1 MAPIITAIAAAN
13 DASSENSDKYAEGL
27 RKANEALRDL
37 MELVS
42 MPDFEQRDGWKRKNS
57 NRSDI
62 VFSKRYSMGKVFTM
76 RTVFDFPLQQAF
88 AEHWENFIDII
99 HYNKNISNVRVIAEL
114 SAHADVVY
122 YAMKDFAVVKG
133 REFLTCRTFRRI
145 GDEIMEAAR
154 SFELPDIKRNPNKIR
169 GDVVLAGGRFRMD
182 PKDATKTIV
191 DYVMCVDFKGPDIPK
206 VIMDATIGMFI
217 MQDADYTR
225 KQIEKLKSETT

>member
-122 YAMKDFAVVKG
+122 FLPLFLGNVESFTPNALHAATERGCDQTPQKFSSSRTKDNTMAAKWK
-133 REFLTCRTFRRI
+133 RI
-145 GDEIMEAAR
+145 
-154 SFELPDIKRNPNKIR
+154 K
-169 GDVVLAGGRFRMD
+169 
-182 PKDATKTIV
+182 
-191 DYVMCVDFKGPDIPK
+191 
-206 VIMDATIGMFI
+206 
-217 MQDADYTR
+217 
-225 KQIEKLKSETT
+225 